1 MVDMIEKDETS
12 LRKMLARDESRA
24 GWLLFSPLRCL
35 SAVATSCLVLLG
47 AGLAGCAS
55 APELAEEVPMATLEK
70 VRAPRIA
77 PFSAAHA
84 DGIVPAGWYPFV
96 MRRDKGMTRYVTAE
110 DGGRTVLRAH
120 AQASS
125 TALICPV
132 DIDPSSYPWLDWEWK
147 VGAID
152 DRANVA
158 EGDRDDSP
166 ARLMVSFD
174 GDMSRLGLGDLL
186 FFEQVELFTGK
197 RLAYATLMYVWDPVL
212 PVGTVVNYS
221 RSSRVRYL
229 VVESGHQRLGQWVS
243 YRRNLA
249 EDYRKVFGEEP
260 GRLLSVAVMTDTD
273 DLKMTTD
280 VLYGDVSLSE
290 R

>member
-1 MVDMIEKDETS
+1 MQ
-12 LRKMLARDESRA
+12 ARDESPA
-24 GWLLFSPLRCL
+24 GRLLFSPLHRL
-35 SAVATSCLVLLG
+35 TAVTVSCLVLLG

-55 APELAEEVPMATLEK
+55 APELAEEVSMATLEK
-70 VRAPRIA
+70 VRAPRVA
-77 PFSAAHA
+77 PFSAANA
-84 DGIVPAGWYPFV
+84 DGIVPAGWYPYV
-96 MRRDKGMTRYVTAE
+96 MRRDKGLTRYVTAE
-110 DGGRTVLRAH
+110 DGGRTVLRAQ

-125 TALICPV
+125 TALICPI
-132 DIDPSSYPWLDWEWK
+132 DIDPGSHPWLDWEWK
-147 VGAID
+147 VGDID
-152 DRANVA
+152 DRANVS
-158 EGDRDDSP
+158 ESDRDDSP
-166 ARLMVSFD
+166 ARLMVAFD
-174 GDMSRLGLGDLL
+174 GDMSRLSLGDLL

-229 VVESGHQRLGQWVS
+229 VVESGRQRLGHWVN
-243 YRRNLA
+243 YRRNVT

-260 GRLLSVAVMTDTD
+260 GRLLSVAVMTDSD
-273 DLKMTTD
+273 DLKVSTD